1 MKKFY
6 ENPVVEITKFD
17 VEDAITASIIIDALD
32 PEEGID
38 AVVDGL
44 EADIAT
50 LDKHITVVNFST
62 YSW

>member
-17 VEDAITASIIIDALD
+17 VEDAITASIIIDALN

-38 AVVDGL
+38 AVVAGL
-44 EADIAT
+44 EADIET
-50 LDKHITVVNFST
+50 LGKNIEVVNFST
-62 YSW
+62 YAW

>member
-17 VEDAITASIIIDALD
+17 VEDAITASVLIDTLD
-32 PEEGID
+32 PEANLD
-38 AVVDGL
+38 TVVAGL

-50 LDKHITVVNFST
+50 LGKNIEVVNFST
-62 YSW
+62 YAW

>member
-17 VEDAITASIIIDALD
+17 VEDAITASVLVDTLN

-38 AVVDGL
+38 AVVAGL